1 MASESAVH
9 GTARASRTVLFHTV
23 ALSSGPL
30 GWLATRGRW
39 RAERVTARALAASLG
54 RYARARGAY
63 ERLRIYKSL
72 SYEESRISELIEHFG
87 WDVASRA
94 TACRRWFFGDD
105 EHLARFLD
113 QLGISYE
120 QYAVM
125 HQYVAFSRLDRARP
139 DLFWIYDEILGRL
152 EALGGR
158 DQLTILDFGGG
169 IGEIASAFAG
179 EGYRTVLS
187 DALPY
192 NRDFARFMLD
202 NRGLDVEIHA
212 PSAPDDVFDTA
223 ADGRRFGLVIE
234 SSSLEHVPDVLGA
247 VQAIS
252 GGLVAGGML
261 VSTLLGEEPSAEKRA
276 FFERDAGDPAV
287 AAQLFDPGLHAWV
300 RDHYFIEARPRTD
313 MHILIKR

>member
-1 MASESAVH
+1 MSAH
-9 GTARASRTVLFHTV
+9 
-23 ALSSGPL
+23 
-30 GWLATRGRW
+30 
-39 RAERVTARALAASLG
+39 ALAVSLG
-54 RYARARGAY
+54 RHTRARDAY
-63 ERLRIYKSL
+63 ERGRIYKSL
-72 SYEESRISELIEHFG
+72 SHEESRISELIEHFG

-105 EHLARFLD
+105 ERLDPFLD

-120 QYAVM
+120 DYAVM
-125 HQYVAFSRLDRARP
+125 HQYVAVNRLDPARP
-139 DLFWIYDEILGRL
+139 DLFWIYDEVLERL
-152 EALGGR
+152 KALGGP

-169 IGEIASAFAG
+169 IGEIAAAFAG

-192 NRDFARFMLD
+192 NRDFARFMLE

-212 PSAPDDVFDTA
+212 PSAPDDFFDTA

-252 GGLVAGGML
+252 GGLVSGGIL
-261 VSTLLGEEPSAEKRA
+261 VSTLLGEEPSAAKRA
-276 FFERDAGDPAV
+276 FFERDAGDPSI
-287 AAQLFDPGLHAWV
+287 AAQLFDPALHAWV
-300 RDHYFIEARPRTD
+300 REQYLVEARPRTD

>member
-1 MASESAVH
+1 V
-9 GTARASRTVLFHTV
+9 TVR
-23 ALSSGPL
+23 SGPL
-30 GWLATRGRW
+30 GWFGTRGRW
-39 RAERVTARALAASLG
+39 RAERITARAVAVSLG

-63 ERLRIYKSL
+63 ERQRIYKSL
-72 SYEESRISELIEHFG
+72 SHEESCISELIEHLG

-94 TACRRWFFGDD
+94 TACRRRFFSGD
-105 EHLARFLD
+105 EHLERFLD
-113 QLGISYE
+113 QLGISYD

-125 HQYVAFSRLDRARP
+125 HQYIAFHRLDPARP
-139 DLFWIYDEILGRL
+139 DLFWIYDEVLKRL
-152 EALGGR
+152 EALGGP

-169 IGEIASAFAG
+169 IGQIAAAFAG

-192 NRDFARFMLD
+192 NRDFARFMFD
-202 NRGLDVEIHA
+202 NRGVDVEIHA
-212 PSAPDDVFDTA
+212 PSAPDDFFDTA

-261 VSTLLGEEPSAEKRA
+261 VSTLLGEEPSAEKRE
-276 FFERDAGDPAV
+276 FFERDAGDPAI
-287 AAQLFDPGLHAWV
+287 AAQLFDTALDTWV
-300 RDHYFIEARPRTD
+300 REHYIIEARPRTD
-313 MHILIKR
+313 MRILIKR